1 MKKNHRKNLIALLS
15 LLALTGIGAGSTI
28 AKSNVSAATNSTP
41 VFGAGTR
48 ISGAQLRL
56 DEGTRG
62 MRFVLEMNSA
72 DYEAYKTKRAQTTEQ
87 ADAGV
92 LIMPTNAVENDGLN
106 INTDDVENIEFADDY
121 VATLDNG
128 VYNFYAVLT
137 EIPAYTYQGSFTA
150 VGYLYDGA
158 KYIYTDP
165 VERTVE
171 FIAEDY
177 LLTYGEGSDKADA
190 TKLQCSQNYVLDG
203 YNAKNAK
210 ADSEYE
216 SYESY
221 EAMVEAL
228 LEESKISFNKANAI
242 LFNDKDGEK
251 LNAKLSQND
260 YFDVKYE
267 VIADDSVYKEAPI
280 TVTESGL
287 VEVVEGLRGTA
298 TVKASILNGTIA
310 KSLRVTVADETL
322 MGIGEGLSH
331 YEASGYV
338 KTANTTVVYDNNKT
352 PDDPSDDKTVHNAV
366 NYGLNHLKVA
376 NNIVDSKA
384 SGNILSSGYATD
396 YTNLSWV
403 NEVAGESVN
412 ALKWH
417 VPVGMKKHF
426 AMNFD
431 FDYNYDTIAMFL
443 AAGYDRIIL
452 PIYAQIDEN
461 TLATSEQFNGDW
473 GTVDFLTVSTP
484 NKKFAKMYESNPTG
498 SLNVQS
504 AGFSIADAR
513 DVYGAKT
520 ISRIYFNE
528 WTNVQI
534 DLQVFYDCY
543 EVFFN
548 NGSFSDSSAQEIL
561 GQTLLSFYNVAKN
574 GTVIKD
580 YEMDLYFG
588 NIRLSKAQTTVTDGY
603 LNLSAVDAG
612 IVNANNGYHVA
623 GTEQALK
630 ANAAF
635 AGGTSQIAG
644 WDGYGLNRGIVTPYF
659 GKING
664 ETSKNG
670 GAWLMS
676 PRNREMSA
684 HDKTMFHAG
693 TGVENNMF
701 GRIGNVPGISF
712 FADESL
718 FGVTL
723 ESLKAMDKAGKKNL
737 EFKFYAE
744 SLMKNCTNN
753 SVQIFTLCPGEMNSG
768 YKTAYNYNLG
778 DNAITITI
786 AIDDL
791 IDNFDACFAVGD
803 MVGSTPDKYL
813 SIFSIYKSG
822 SVPYEVGLTDYYIYD
837 VLFK

>member
-72 DYEAYKTKRAQTTEQ
+72 DYEAYKTKRVATTEQ

-92 LIMPTNAVENDGLN
+92 LIMPTNAVGNDGLN
-106 INTDDVENIEFADDY
+106 INTADVENIEFADDY

-137 EIPAYTYQGSFTA
+137 EIPEDTYQGSFTA
-150 VGYLYDGA
+150 VGYLYDGTN
-158 KYIYTDP
+158 YIYTDP

-190 TKLQCSQNYVLDG
+190 TKLQCSQDYVLDG
-203 YNAKNAK
+203 YNAK
-210 ADSEYE
+210 ADTDYA
-216 SYESY
+216 SYD
-221 EAMVEAL
+221 AMVEAL
-228 LEESKISFNKANAI
+228 LENSSISFNEANAI
-242 LFNDKDGEK
+242 LFNDRDGEK
-251 LNAKLSQND
+251 LNAELSQND

-267 VIADDSVYKEAPI
+267 VIADDGVYKEAPI

-298 TVKASILNGTIA
+298 TVKASILNGTVA

-331 YEASGYV
+331 YASSGYA
-338 KTANTTVVYDNNKT
+338 KTANTTVVLDNNKT

-366 NYGLNHLKVA
+366 NYSLNHLKVA
-376 NNIVDSKA
+376 NNISGSA
-384 SGNILSSGYATD
+384 ATGNILSSAYATNR
-396 YTNLSWV
+396 TNISWV

-412 ALKWH
+412 ALKWN
-417 VPVGMKKHF
+417 VPVGMMKHF

-431 FDYNYDTIAMFL
+431 FDYNLETIEMFL
-443 AAGYDRIIL
+443 KAGYDRIII

-461 TLATSEQFNGDW
+461 TLATNKTFNGTH
-473 GTVDFLTVSTP
+473 GVVDYLTVSTP
-484 NKKFAKMYESNPTG
+484 NKKFAAMYTSNPTG
-498 SLNVQS
+498 RIDVQN

-534 DLQVFYDCY
+534 DLKVFYDCY
-543 EVFFN
+543 EAFFN
-548 NGSFSDSSAQEIL
+548 NGSFSDVLASERT
-561 GQTLLSFYNVAKN
+561 GQTLLSFYSVSKN
-574 GTVIKD
+574 QALIED

-588 NIRLSKAQTTVTDGY
+588 NIKVSKAAKTTVTDGY
-603 LNLSAVDAG
+603 LDLTAVDAG

-623 GTEQALK
+623 GTTQQALK

-635 AGGTSQIAG
+635 AGGVSNAATWAG
-644 WDGYGLNRGIVTPYF
+644 YSANVGIVTPYF
-659 GKING
+659 GTING

-676 PRNREMSA
+676 PRNGEMSA
-684 HDKTMFHAG
+684 HDNLMLNSVSGQF
-693 TGVENNMF
+693 NYMF
-701 GRIGNVPGISF
+701 GRYGATVGTAF

-718 FGVTL
+718 FGVTKT
-723 ESLKAMDKAGKKNL
+723 SLQAMVDAGKTNL

-744 SLMKNCTNN
+744 SLKGEACTNKN
-753 SVQIFTLCPGEMNSG
+753 IQILTLCTSEKNTG
-768 YKTAYNYNLG
+768 YETAYDYNLG
-778 DNAITITI
+778 DNAITIKI
-786 AIDDL
+786 SIQGL

-803 MVGSTPDKYL
+803 MDKTTPNAYK
-813 SIFSIYKSG
+813 SIFSIYKATS
-822 SVPYEVGLTDYYIYD
+822 PNEIGLTDYYIYD
-837 VLFK
+837 VRFA